1 MPSLILFDTTTSAKP
16 LTPSSPSPC
25 LILFLAACD
34 SAYMALNSPSRQVNA
49 MVKPEMAKN
58 FNYFMAN
65 FPNYFIAN
73 ASCRGYL
80 VDKMNGLLLVCKP
93 LIRHFRN
100 LIYNLGLKQK
110 NAIVK
115 PEIAN
120 FPITLIANASCRGY
134 LVDEMYDLNVPSS
147 NL

>member
-49 MVKPEMAKN
+49 MVKPEMAKF

-65 FPNYFIAN
+65 FSNYFIAN

-80 VDKMNGLLLVCKP
+80 VDKMNDLLLVFKP
-93 LIRHFRN
+93 LIHQFRN

-110 NAIVK
+110 K
-115 PEIAN
+115 M
-120 FPITLIANASCRGY
+120 RW
-134 LVDEMYDLNVPSS
+134 S
-147 NL
+147 NLK

>member
-49 MVKPEMAKN
+49 MVKPEMAK
-58 FNYFMAN
+58 FS
-65 FPNYFIAN
+65 NYFIAD
-73 ASCRGYL
+73 AFCRGYL
-80 VDKMNGLLLVCKP
+80 VDKMN
-93 LIRHFRN
+93 
-100 LIYNLGLKQK
+100 
-110 NAIVK
+110 
-115 PEIAN
+115 
-120 FPITLIANASCRGY
+120 
-134 LVDEMYDLNVPSS
+134 DLNVLNS